1 MEAERQKRGALP
13 VGEESEVADTHEARW
28 QQVEQEAAQELLD
41 GQRHE
46 PLLVAMGGISPA
58 ESNVVF
64 GESDQ
69 PAVGDSHAMCIRS
82 EIAQR
87 VLRSS
92 ERPLGIDDPVVAEQD
107 SQPGSKGAWLS
118 QGQKSAVELE
128 RACKES
134 AAETGDELAAED
146 AAEYLDG
153 KKEGSA

>member
-1 MEAERQKRGALP
+1 LEAERQKRGALP
-13 VGEESEVADTHEARW
+13 VGEESEVADAHEATW
-28 QQVEQEAAQELLD
+28 QQVKQESAQELLD

-58 ESNVVF
+58 ESNVVI

-87 VLRSS
+87 VFRSS

-107 SQPGSKGAWLS
+107 PQPDG
-118 QGQKSAVELE
+118 KSARFRKRQEVAVELE

-134 AAETGDELAAED
+134 AAESGDELAAED

>member
-1 MEAERQKRGALP
+1 MP
-13 VGEESEVADTHEARW
+13 VGEESEVADTHEATW
-28 QQVEQEAAQELLD
+28 EQVKEEAAQELLD

-46 PLLVAMGGISPA
+46 SLLVAMGGISPA
-58 ESNVVF
+58 ERNVVF

-87 VLRSS
+87 VFRSS
-92 ERPLGIDDPVVAEQD
+92 EWRLGIDNPVVAEQD
-107 SQPGSKGAWLS
+107 SQPGGKGARFRKR
-118 QGQKSAVELE
+118 QEVAVELE

-134 AAETGDELAAED
+134 AAESGDELAAEN
-146 AAEYLDG
+146 AAEYFDG

>member
-1 MEAERQKRGALP
+1 MEAERQKRGGLP
-13 VGEESEVADTHEARW
+13 VGEESEVADAHEARW

-41 GQRHE
+41 RQRHE

-58 ESNVVF
+58 EGHVVL
-64 GESDQ
+64 GERDQ
-69 PAVGDSHAMCIRS
+69 PTVGDSHAMGVGA

-87 VLRSS
+87 VFRSS
-92 ERPLGIDDPVVAEQD
+92 EWPLAIDNPVVAEQD
-107 SQPGSKGAWLS
+107 SQPGSKGGWRS
-118 QGQKSAVELE
+118 KGQKSAVELE